1 MYGVPNVDADILE
14 DETHSCLW
22 CWEVFILFHF
32 IVFSLLRVYCLCL
45 ILLLVVNILICVLVV
60 DKRLQANAEICP
72 WSIEN

>member
-22 CWEVFILFHF
+22 CWGVFILFHF